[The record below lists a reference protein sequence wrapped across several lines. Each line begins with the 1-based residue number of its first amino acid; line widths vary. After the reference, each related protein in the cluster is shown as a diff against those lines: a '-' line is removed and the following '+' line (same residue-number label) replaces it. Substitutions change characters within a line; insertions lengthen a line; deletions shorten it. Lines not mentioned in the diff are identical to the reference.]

1 MMRLNHMCRLF
12 SSFLFNYLKVD
23 DMIKIFTTTK
33 VIFNHRHHDLV
44 ILPEII
50 DVTN

>member
-1 MMRLNHMCRLF
+1 MCVD
-12 SSFLFNYLKVD
+12 FLAAACLNYLEVD
-23 DMIKIFTTTK
+23 NMIKSLPQQKT
-33 VIFNHRHHDLV
+33 FNHRHHDLV